1 MSASQSTA
9 PDSPSTTPEADRDS
23 GGATTVHAIASPSKK
38 RGVASNGVVA
48 AAARGA
54 APAGADD
61 NDIVD
66 DDEEEDENIGPES
79 MSSRRDED
87 VFEDDEV
94 IPSEVV
100 DMDDDS
106 DAVNAS
112 SGAQARSGAL
122 GGEEGTLGGARGQP
136 TRSSLS
142 SSAKNRGGE
151 MERRGEEKLLD
162 ERIRERYQQ
171 ELGDIFDTRVVP
183 A

>member
-1 MSASQSTA
+1 MSAPQSTA

-23 GGATTVHAIASPSKK
+23 GGVTTVHAIASPSKK
-38 RGVASNGVVA
+38 RGVASNGIAA

-66 DDEEEDENIGPES
+66 EGEEDEDENIEPES

-112 SGAQARSGAL
+112 SGAQARSGAV
-122 GGEEGTLGGARGQP
+122 GGEEGALGSARGLP
-136 TRSSLS
+136 NRSSLS

-171 ELGDIFDTRVVP
+171 GESSLAEWI
-183 A
+183 